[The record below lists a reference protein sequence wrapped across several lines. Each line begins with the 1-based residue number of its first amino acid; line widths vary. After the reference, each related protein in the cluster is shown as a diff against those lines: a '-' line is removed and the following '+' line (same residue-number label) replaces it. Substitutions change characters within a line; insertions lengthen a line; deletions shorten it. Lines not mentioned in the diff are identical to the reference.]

1 MLRTNKNFE
10 RLSQNYLFREV
21 SERVEDFKRQSGQTD
36 IISLG
41 IGDVSLPLPKTI
53 AEAFAKTANE
63 MATEKGFKGYPPTA
77 GYDFLRLAIAD
88 KYNKLGAFVQADEVF
103 VSDGAKSDLTNLLD
117 LFDEPTALVV
127 SPSYPAYVDDNI
139 LHGNKVKFLT
149 VTKEDGFLPRT
160 KNVARASYVIYLCSP
175 NNPTG
180 VAYSEKTLKEW
191 VNFALSTGSVIIY
204 DGAYEAFIRS
214 DNPKSIFEISGARY
228 CAIEVGSFSKRAGFT
243 GVRCGWSVI
252 PKDLMVGKRSL
263 TELFLRRQSAKFNGV
278 SYPVQVAAFAAL
290 TEEGVK
296 ASEKN
301 VDYYLNNARLLSDF
315 CDNCG
320 LKRFGGKDAPYLF
333 VKCPDGLNGWEFFHL
348 ALTKAKVVLTPGEGF
363 GVGGEGFVRMTSFG
377 KKEQVEL
384 AVERLS
390 SLIKTM

>member
-21 SERVEDFKRQSGQTD
+21 SERVENFKRQSGQTD

-53 AEAFAKTANE
+53 AEAFAKTANK

-149 VTKEDGFLPRT
+149 VTEEDGFLPRT

-180 VAYSEKTLKEW
+180 VACSKKTLKEW

-333 VKCPDGLNGWEFFHL
+333 VKCP
-348 ALTKAKVVLTPGEGF
+348 
-363 GVGGEGFVRMTSFG
+363 
-377 KKEQVEL
+377 
-384 AVERLS
+384 
-390 SLIKTM
+390 